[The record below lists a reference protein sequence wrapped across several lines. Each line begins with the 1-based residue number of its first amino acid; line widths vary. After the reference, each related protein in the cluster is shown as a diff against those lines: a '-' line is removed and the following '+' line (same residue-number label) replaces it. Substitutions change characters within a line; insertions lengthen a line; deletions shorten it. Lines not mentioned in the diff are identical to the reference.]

1 VLKNRLFYFLIFF
14 PLFFILTGASD
25 LGGGGCGKLTDP
37 TAPSPTLTSIAVTP
51 VDQTILINSTEQYTA
66 TGTYSDS
73 STADITHLVTW
84 SSSNESFVTLNSAG
98 LASASNSETTSPV
111 TISAS
116 LDSIV
121 GSTTLSVVDETPAVN
136 NLSVSTG
143 PTSGGTS
150 VVLTGLNLTGATAVQ
165 FGSADASSF
174 TVDSATQITAVS
186 PSASAGNVNI
196 RVTTPFGISATS
208 SANQFTFI
216 APPTV
221 SGISPNLGLTS
232 GGTSVILTGT
242 NFSTATSVNFGL
254 SSASFIIDSNTQ
266 ITATSPANSAG
277 TVDITVTTPYGTSTT
292 SSADEFTYG
301 NSPTVTGVS
310 PSFGPTFGGT
320 SVTITGT
327 DFSDATDV
335 HFGASSASFIVDNNN
350 QITATSPANSA
361 GTINITVTTPYGT
374 STISSADEFTYL

>member
-1 VLKNRLFYFLIFF
+1 MLKNRLFYFLIFF
-14 PLFFILTGASD
+14 PLFFVLTGASD
-25 LGGGGCGKLTDP
+25 LGGGGCGEFKDP
-37 TAPSPTLTSIAVTP
+37 TPNVTLTSIAVTP
-51 VDQTILINSTEQYTA
+51 ADQTILINSTEQYTA
-66 TGTYSDS
+66 TATYSDA
-73 STADITHLVTW
+73 STADITNLVTW
-84 SSSNESFVTLNSAG
+84 SSSNENFVTINSAG
-98 LASASNSETTSPV
+98 LASASDSETASPV

-232 GGTSVILTGT
+232 GGTSVIVTGT
-242 NFSTATSVNFGL
+242 NFSTATNVNFGL

-277 TVDITVTTPYGTSTT
+277 TVDITITTPYGTSTT

-335 HFGASSASFIVDNNN
+335 HFGSSSASFIVDNNN
-350 QITATSPANSA
+350 QITATSPANSV